1 MGKCSYQYLK
11 CDYQTLFLQRYDHFK
26 KTKTP
31 TSKKHCNAF
40 IVLRASDEIQLSGKS
55 RLQMAQFWKK
65 LLSEYSKTKKVSR
78 RETNFITGA
87 TEKVTKKLNHLDPR
101 SFLVE
106 NYQIIDGNADHIC
119 QGPGWNFTPIG
130 CSMSYITYAGYV
142 FIPSK
147 VQRYI
152 Q

>member
-1 MGKCSYQYLK
+1 M
-11 CDYQTLFLQRYDHFK
+11 
-26 KTKTP
+26 
-31 TSKKHCNAF
+31 
-40 IVLRASDEIQLSGKS
+40 
-55 RLQMAQFWKK
+55 
-65 LLSEYSKTKKVSR
+65 KVSR

-119 QGPGWNFTPIG
+119 QGGGYNCIIQYMTCIG
-130 CSMSYITYAGYV
+130 ISVHRNGNRIC
-142 FIPSK
+142 IPFK